1 LIGKRSWY
9 ELNNNDLLTSIETIH
24 RFSLYDR
31 YRIKRQIGCGLSG
44 KVYLAEHIKLK
55 VKRVIKC
62 VSKKESMYQQFLAEA
77 TLLKNLTHPGIP
89 IIYDLEEDEEYLYI
103 IEEYIQGESLKAIM
117 LNQKAISRE
126 TAIHFIIQICDIMEY
141 LHNIRPYPVLY
152 LDLKPDHIIVC
163 SDCVKIIDFGAAIY
177 LEKEE
182 VDYSFG
188 TPSFAAPEQFNSL
201 KLDSKADIYAIGCI
215 LYFMLIGKNPSQLNS
230 KKSIKKEF
238 LPISQDLK
246 KIILKCMAKN
256 PQSRY
261 ANVAQIKQELSICR
275 NKKNTLIISIL
286 GSQSRIG
293 VSHIAIG
300 IVSFLNK
307 NGIKAIYEEKNRFGI
322 ISYIQDFKEH
332 LNQKDGIYYFK
343 NFIAVPNYSETISI
357 NKSDFEVIVRDCGTF
372 HERDNDYGGADFRF
386 IVLGTKEWEYYFGS
400 ECIDVINDK
409 KSQYLFNM
417 CGKRQAYKAAQYLGV
432 KKGYCVPFFSDP
444 FVNTSESEKAFKDML
459 KDIIHVKRRMLF
471 KR

>member
-1 LIGKRSWY
+1 MKRSWFK
-9 ELNNNDLLTSIETIH
+9 LNNHDLFALNETKH

-31 YRIKRQIGCGLSG
+31 YRIERQIGCGLSG
-44 KVYLAEHIKLK
+44 KVYLAEHIKLGA
-55 VKRVIKC
+55 KRVIKC

-89 IIYDLEEDEEYLYI
+89 VIYDLEEDEEYLYI
-103 IEEYIQGESLKAIM
+103 IEEYIEGESLKAIM
-117 LNQKAISRE
+117 LDQKAISRE
-126 TAIHFIIQICDIMEY
+126 SAIHIIIQICDIIEY

-163 SDCVKIIDFGAAIY
+163 NDCVKIIDFGAAIY
-177 LEKEE
+177 MEKEE

-188 TPSFAAPEQFNSL
+188 TPSFAAPEQFYSL
-201 KLDSKADIYAIGCI
+201 KLDPKADIYAIGSI
-215 LYFMLIGKNPSQLNS
+215 LYFMLIGKKPSQSNS
-230 KKSIKKEF
+230 KKSKKNEF
-238 LPISQDLK
+238 LSISQDLK

-256 PQSRY
+256 PQNRY
-261 ANVAQIKQELSICR
+261 DNVAQIKKDLSICK

-300 IVSFLNK
+300 MVSFLNK
-307 NGIKAIYEEKNRFGI
+307 NGIKAIYEEKNKSEI
-322 ISYIQDFKEH
+322 VSNIKDINAH
-332 LNQKDGIYYFK
+332 LYHKDGIYYFK
-343 NFIAVPNYSETISI
+343 NFIAVPNYNETISI

-372 HERDNDYGGADFRF
+372 HERSSDYGTADIRLV
-386 IVLGTKEWEYYFGS
+386 VLGTKEWEYSFS
-400 ECIDVINDK
+400 KECMEAMNDN

-417 CGKRQAYKAAQYLGV
+417 CGKGQAYKAAQYLGI
-432 KKGYCVPFFSDP
+432 KRGYHVPFFTDP
-444 FVNTSESEKAFKDML
+444 FVNNGASEKAFKHML
-459 KDIIHVKRRMLF
+459 KGIIHVKRRMLF